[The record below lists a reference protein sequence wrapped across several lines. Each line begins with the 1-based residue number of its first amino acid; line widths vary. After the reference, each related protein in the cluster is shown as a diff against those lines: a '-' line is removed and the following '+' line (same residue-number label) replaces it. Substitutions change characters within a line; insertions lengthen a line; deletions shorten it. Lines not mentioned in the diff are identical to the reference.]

1 MLVQLHLVVHFTHK
15 ESHRNETYYECS
27 WLQIYELLHAG
38 RIISI
43 VEGRFGQDGAYII
56 SNLLQMGHVRVS
68 DFFTGSGLSNTLK
81 RPPQNGT
88 NNVPDSTKSTP
99 ATLANLKTVM
109 SDLLKSRYLIQVQDF
124 HMHPQTDV
132 INDVRA
138 KLTKQVKDTHGAM
151 SDLKLKKLV
160 DAQLRIKLRE
170 LALGD
175 TSEHAGMKR
184 RMTTAEVLK
193 RPTKRAKLSTTF
205 EDVSGKEAVWEIDEN
220 IIVRINHEKFLIVFR
235 NKELVALAERRLGRI
250 TAQVYGQLLK
260 GLEDRVYSC
269 QDGSGLRY
277 DQDEE
282 AQSSK

>member
-1 MLVQLHLVVHFTHK
+1 M
-15 ESHRNETYYECS
+15 EE
-27 WLQIYELLHAG
+27 
-38 RIISI
+38 
-43 VEGRFGQDGAYII
+43 RFGQGGAYIV

-68 DFFTGSGLSNTLK
+68 DFFTGSGLSNTPK
-81 RPPQNGT
+81 RSLPNGT
-88 NNVPDSTKSTP
+88 SSAADSTKSTP
-99 ATLANLKTVM
+99 ATLANLKAVM

-132 INDVRA
+132 INDVRS
-138 KLTKQVKDTHGAM
+138 KLTKQVKETHGVM
-151 SDLKLKKLV
+151 SDLKLKRLV

-184 RMTTAEVLK
+184 RMATVEAFK

-205 EDVSGKEAVWEIDEN
+205 EDVSGKEAVWEIDES
-220 IIVRINHEKFLIVFR
+220 IVIRINHEKFLIVFR
-235 NKELVALAERRLGRI
+235 NKELVALAERRLGKV

-260 GLEDRVYSC
+260 GLEDKMYSC
-269 QDGSGLRY
+269 QDGVGLCD

-282 AQSSK
+282 TQNSK